1 MKNQI
6 STSLKKNDQVVVITG
21 KDKGKKGRILKMMPK
36 GNSVIIEG
44 VNMVKRHTKP
54 QKEQDG
60 GIIEK
65 EAPINISN
73 VMYHDAT
80 SDKGVRIGKKILEDG
95 RKVRVM
101 RGASGEVIDR

>member
-6 STSLKKNDQVVVITG
+6 STNLKKGDQVVVITG
-21 KDKGKKGRILKMMPK
+21 KDRGKKGRVLKMIPK
-36 GNSVIIEG
+36 GNAVLIEG

-54 QKEQDG
+54 QKDQDG

-65 EAPINISN
+65 EAPIKISN
-73 VMYHDAT
+73 VMYLDAT
-80 SDKGVRIGKKILEDG
+80 SGRGVRLGKKFLEDG

-101 RGASGEVIDR
+101 CGSGEVIDR